1 MPLGLNLFSRRP
13 GFDGGLFLAD
23 HKAVTARRPSE
34 AIPIMGPLN
43 LPLTPTADIKTT
55 VVSSIGQ
62 RLLGGE
68 LIAAP
73 TDPAGIGV
81 HAPVS
86 GAITG
91 FSRAWSAHDGFL
103 PSAIFEPDGRDEHVG
118 SHVAWDEESIVAMLS
133 RHSVMCCLP
142 RKPAHVVI
150 RDAVAASTTTLIIN
164 GMETEPYLTADL
176 RALVELPGRMVDVAC
191 EVADAIGASRLII
204 AIPDRHRRVF
214 KRIAAES
221 VARFIEVIALPDKYP
236 QCHPLILAKT
246 LLDVEIAPGGST
258 LDFGVLVLSPG
269 ALRPMADAI
278 FNDRPMTHVV
288 TSIAGNAVVAPG
300 TYRVPIGMDFESLGR
315 HVGLNSDTTTH
326 IAGGPFTGIHVTRS
340 DAVVTS
346 STTAVLFFDAIR
358 RVDPTAC
365 VHCGWCVEDCPV
377 GVSPVEL
384 AQLELQAS
392 CPARV
397 LPELQ
402 ACIDCGLCT
411 YVCPSR
417 LPLAATIKH
426 NRERFADSVEGLS

>member
-23 HKAVTARRPSE
+23 HKSVTARRPSE
-34 AIPIMGPLN
+34 TIGAVGAVNIPLSHS
-43 LPLTPTADIKTT
+43 AAIKTN
-55 VVSSIGQ
+55 VISSIGH

-73 TDPAGIGV
+73 IDAAGIGV
-81 HAPVS
+81 HAPTS
-86 GAITG
+86 GVITA

-103 PSAIFEPDGRDEHVG
+103 PSAIFEPDGRDERVK
-118 SHVAWDEESIVAMLS
+118 SHVAWEEESILAMLS
-133 RHSVMCCLP
+133 RHAVMCCYP
-142 RKPAHVVI
+142 RKPAHVVL
-150 RDAVAASTTTLIIN
+150 RDAVAAGATTLIIN

-176 RALVELPGRMVDVAC
+176 RALVEMPGRMVDAAC
-191 EVADAIGASRLII
+191 EIADALGASRLII

-221 VARFIEVIALPDKYP
+221 VARFVEVVALPDKYP
-236 QCHPLILAKT
+236 QCHPVILTKT
-246 LLDVEIAPGGST
+246 LLELETSPGGST
-258 LDFGVLVLSPG
+258 LDLGVLVLSPG

-278 FNDRPMTHVV
+278 FDDRPMTHVV
-288 TSIAGNAVVAPG
+288 ISIAGDAVVAPG
-300 TYRVPIGMDFESLGR
+300 TYRVPIGIDFASIGR
-315 HVGLNSDTTTH
+315 HVGLNSDAPTFV
-326 IAGGPFTGIHVTRS
+326 AGGPFTGIHVPRS

-346 STTAVLFFDAIR
+346 STTAVLIFQSSQ

-392 CPARV
+392 CPTRL
-397 LPELQ
+397 LPELR

-411 YVCPSR
+411 FVCPSR
-417 LPLAATIKH
+417 LPLAATIRH
-426 NRERFADSVEGLS
+426 SRDRFAGGVEELS

>member
-34 AIPIMGPLN
+34 TLPATGTLN
-43 LPLTPTADIKTT
+43 LPLTQRGDIKTN
-55 VVSSIGQ
+55 VVATTGQ

-73 TDPAGIGV
+73 TDPAGIGI
-81 HAPVS
+81 HAPTS

-103 PSAIFEPDGRDEHVG
+103 PSAIFEPDGRDERVA

-133 RHSVMCCLP
+133 RHSVMCCNP
-142 RKPAHVVI
+142 RKPAHVVV
-150 RDAVAASTTTLIIN
+150 REAVAANTTTLIIN

-191 EVADAIGASRLII
+191 EIADAIGASRLII

-221 VARFIEVIALPDKYP
+221 IARFIEVIALPDKYP
-236 QCHPLILAKT
+236 QCHPIILAKT
-246 LLDVEIAPGGST
+246 LLDVEIAPSGST

-288 TSIAGNAVVAPG
+288 ISVAGDAVVASG
-300 TYRVPIGMDFESLGR
+300 TYRVPIGMDFATLGR
-315 HVGLNSDTTTH
+315 HVGLNSDTPTYVV
-326 IAGGPFTGIHVTRS
+326 GGPFTGIHVPRG

-346 STTAVLFFDAIR
+346 STTAVLFFQATP
-358 RVDPTAC
+358 RVDPTGC

-377 GVSPVEL
+377 GISPVEL

-392 CPARV
+392 CPTRL
-397 LPELQ
+397 LPELR

-426 NRERFADSVEGLS
+426 NRDRFATGVEGLS

>member
-34 AIPIMGPLN
+34 SIPVTGRLN

-55 VVSSIGQ
+55 VVASVGQ

-73 TDPAGIGV
+73 TDPDGIGV

-86 GAITG
+86 GVITE

-118 SHVAWDEESIVAMLS
+118 SYVAWDEESIVALLS
-133 RHSVMCCLP
+133 RHSVMCCIP
-142 RKPAHVVI
+142 RKPAHAVV
-150 RDAVAASTTTLIIN
+150 REAVAANTTTLIIN

-221 VARFIEVIALPDKYP
+221 VARFIEVVALPDKYP

-246 LLDVEIAPGGST
+246 LLDIEIAPGGST

-288 TSIAGNAVVAPG
+288 ISIAGDAVVAPG
-300 TYRVPIGMDFESLGR
+300 TYRVPIGMDFEALGR
-315 HVGLNSDTTTH
+315 HVGLNSDTTAH
-326 IAGGPFTGIHVTRS
+326 IAGGPFTGIHVTRG

-346 STTAVLFFDAIR
+346 STTAVLFFNAIQ

-392 CPARV
+392 CPTR
-397 LPELQ
+397 LIPELR

-411 YVCPSR
+411 YVCPAR

-426 NRERFADSVEGLS
+426 NRERFADGVEGLS